1 MMRWLSCGA
10 VRCAGP
16 ALSPGSYG
24 ELVQDHA
31 NSAVHAS
38 DERLRP
44 CIPVS
49 VEQLTFI
56 GHMSHPDLLAFFAR
70 AKAALR
76 PPTPLTPSGPSA
88 STATADIAEESGDAT
103 AGEPKMSESFIFV
116 KENCC
121 PDDAWGKGTEFLD
134 PADSSLTRYV
144 LGVHARC
151 AHEDVAVDG
160 CVDR

>member
-1 MMRWLSCGA
+1 
-10 VRCAGP
+10 
-16 ALSPGSYG
+16 
-24 ELVQDHA
+24 
-31 NSAVHAS
+31 
-38 DERLRP
+38 
-44 CIPVS
+44 
-49 VEQLTFI
+49 
-56 GHMSHPDLLAFFAR
+56 MSHPDLLAFFAR

-76 PPTPLTPSGPSA
+76 PPTPLTPSGPSN
-88 STATADIAEESGDAT
+88 SIATGDIAEASGDVTAT

-144 LGVHARC
+144 LGVHTRYVDS
-151 AHEDVAVDG
+151 EIDVDG